1 MTRAVGNGLIKTLSD
16 AIGTGAL
23 GKLAK
28 QVAGL
33 STDMANIKAPDKGSG
48 LMFNPDTGKLYIPCG
63 NGMTVNK
70 NTGMLEVPI
79 GDNLRYTGSGLDV
92 PDADETTAGVVKLT
106 HEVSNRND
114 GEWAITADG
123 VFSYC
128 PAKNMAAEMPASGD
142 YLTSTVFNKAA
153 GSGCVSLTKNGQV
166 CVTGTIIFNTV
177 VEENVNINTLAF
189 NNVLGVD
196 IPCFGIWG
204 GVDSNP
210 TINQYITKINAD
222 GFINAGGVLDTK
234 AKLIIVVQPG
244 IYPIFANKE

>member
-1 MTRAVGNGLIKTLSD
+1 MTRAVGNGLIKTL
-16 AIGTGAL
+16 ANTIGTGAV
-23 GKLAK
+23 GRLAK

-33 STDMANIKAPDKGSG
+33 STDMANIKTPDKGSG

-63 NGMTVNK
+63 NGVTVNN

-106 HEVSNRND
+106 HEVSNRDD

-123 VFSYC
+123 VYEYC

-142 YLTSTVFNKAA
+142 YLTSTVFNKN

-166 CVTGTIIFNTV
+166 CVTGTIIFSAV

-196 IPCFGIWG
+196 IPCFGVWG
-204 GVDSNP
+204 SVDSNP
-210 TINQYITKINAD
+210 TINQHITAIKANGFINAD
-222 GFINAGGVLDTK
+222 GALSTK
-234 AKLIIVVQPG
+234 AKIIIVVQPG